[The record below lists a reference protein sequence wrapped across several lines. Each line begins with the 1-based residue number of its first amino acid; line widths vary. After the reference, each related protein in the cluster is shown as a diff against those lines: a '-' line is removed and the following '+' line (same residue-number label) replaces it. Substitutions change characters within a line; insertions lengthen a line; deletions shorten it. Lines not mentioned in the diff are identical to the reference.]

1 MNLDKCQ
8 VILEMRSLRNI
19 KEVQRLVG
27 RIASLSRFLPR
38 IVEKVKL
45 IINLLKKTKNFQWNE
60 ECKEA
65 FQQLEITL
73 ATPSTFKIE
82 H

>member
-1 MNLDKCQ
+1 
-8 VILEMRSLRNI
+8 MRSLRNI
-19 KEVQRLVG
+19 KEAQRLVG

-65 FQQLEITL
+65 FRQLEITL